1 MAKTYVPTLRVV
13 VNSAWRYGTRWQ
25 PKIEANLTPG
35 QITCFGAWLTATIAL
50 INCLGPAPI
59 EP

>member
-13 VNSAWRYGTRWQ
+13 ASSAYRYMTRWQ
-25 PKIEANLTPG
+25 PKLEANLTPE
-35 QITCFGAWLTATIAL
+35 QIICLGNAITAILAL
-50 INCLGPAPI
+50 INCLGAAPI